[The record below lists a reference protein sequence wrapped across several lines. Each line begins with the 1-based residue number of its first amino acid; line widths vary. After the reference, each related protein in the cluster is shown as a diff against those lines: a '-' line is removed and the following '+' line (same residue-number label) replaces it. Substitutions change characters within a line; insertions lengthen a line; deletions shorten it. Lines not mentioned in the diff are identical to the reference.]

1 MARVMIQDYLRTQG
15 LRLSLDEVQMAYLA
29 AQTVMNMGKAE
40 IDRSVLWYEQDETV
54 LANHIEPTEDNETL
68 LKQMFMALDSVLEQ
82 VGRVQSAV
90 IYGVLPAPDNMVLRL
105 VQQGQAI
112 EPKLAMDEVAASCYL
127 ASRSAQNGWLNVV
140 DNVAHWVNNGE
151 MEGEHHLR
159 SQSQMTI
166 PISLSNGKVL
176 GVLHLEAAKPL
187 AFAPETQAAWV
198 GLALALLEPLQTLL
212 GMTEEMEAANV

>member
-90 IYGVLPAPDNMVLRL
+90 IYGVLPEQQLALRL
-105 VQQGQAI
+105 VQQGQVI
-112 EPKLAMDEVAASCYL
+112 EQKLLIDESTVNHYL
-127 ASRSAQNGWLNVV
+127 VSRTAQNGWLNWVE
-140 DNVAHWVNNGE
+140 DVAHWLAQGE
-151 MEGEHHLR
+151 IVGEHHR
-159 SQSQMTI
+159 RCQSQMTL
-166 PISLSNGKVL
+166 PIHLSNGKVL
-176 GVLHLEAAKPL
+176 GVLHLEAAER
-187 AFAPETQAAWV
+187 AAWDAEAQAAWV
-198 GLALALLEPLQTLL
+198 GLALALVEPLQTLFHI
-212 GMTEEMEAANV
+212 TEETEADYV